1 MKTFRKRALTVAV
14 TALVAGV
21 MSAPAQAYVM
31 GSSVVEMTNFQIKDS
46 AGAVLDYATDF
57 TFLTFT
63 SSADQSVD
71 LTGYEPV
78 SISSISAPIDFAPI
92 CLGAACNPILPN
104 NSFPHPLAPPAT
116 GNYVAADQQEF
127 GAPIDNLPSFPVG
140 ATVASGS
147 YVGLDT
153 GLEVAGSAN
162 SNNNLNSSFIFAVNN
177 SQALT
182 FTFDVDAYLQVA
194 ISAFPTETY
203 PAFATA
209 SYQMDFSIRDLG
221 TNTLVW
227 TYAPDLFGN
236 GVHTLSLNAPLPADV
251 QSIEQ
256 TAGNVSFASVATPVL
271 AAGTL
276 YQLSARIQTNAD
288 AARVPEP
295 AILGLLG
302 VGLIGLGAARRSRK
316 A

>member
-46 AGAVLDYATDF
+46 AGAVLDATDF
-57 TFLTFT
+57 TSLTFT
-63 SSADQSVD
+63 SSAGQSVE
-71 LTGYEPV
+71 LTGYAPI
-78 SISSISAPIDFAPI
+78 SISSFSAPIDFAPI
-92 CLGAACNPILPN
+92 CLGAACNPFLSN
-104 NSFPHPLAPPAT
+104 NSFPHPVAPPAT

-127 GAPIDNLPSFPVG
+127 GAPINNLPGFPLG

-194 ISAFPTETY
+194 ISAFPTETF

-209 SYQMDFSIRDLG
+209 SYQMDFTIRNLG
-221 TNTLVW
+221 TNTVVW

-236 GVHTLSLNAPLPADV
+236 GVKTLSLNAPLPVDL

-256 TAGNVSFASVATPVL
+256 TSGTVSFASGLTPVL

>member
-46 AGAVLDYATDF
+46 AGAVLDKATDF

-209 SYQMDFSIRDLG
+209 SYQMDFTIRNLG
-221 TNTLVW
+221 TNTDVW
-227 TYAPDLFGN
+227 TYAPDLFSN

>member
-46 AGAVLDYATDF
+46 AGAVLDKATDF

-104 NSFPHPLAPPAT
+104 NSFPHPFAPPAT

-127 GAPIDNLPSFPVG
+127 GAPIDSLPNFPVG

-236 GVHTLSLNAPLPADV
+236 GVHTLSLNAPLPTDV

-256 TAGNVSFASVATPVL
+256 TAGNVSFASGPTPVL

>member
-46 AGAVLDYATDF
+46 AGAVLDATDF
-57 TFLTFT
+57 RLLTFT
-63 SSADQSVD
+63 SSAGQSVD
-71 LTGYEPV
+71 LTGYAPI
-78 SISSISAPIDFAPI
+78 SISSISAPIDFTPI
-92 CLGAACNPILPN
+92 CLGAACNPILPD

-127 GAPIDNLPSFPVG
+127 GAPIANLSGFPLG

-153 GLEVAGSAN
+153 GLDVAGSAN
-162 SNNNLNSSFIFAVNN
+162 SNNNLNSRFIFAVNN

-194 ISAFPTETY
+194 ISASPTETY

-209 SYQMDFSIRDLG
+209 SYHMELSILDVA
-221 TNTLVW
+221 TNKVVW

-236 GVHTLSLNAPLPADV
+236 GVKTLSLNAPLSVDL

-256 TAGNVSFASVATPVL
+256 TSGTVSFASGLTPVL
-271 AAGTL
+271 EAERL

>member
-1 MKTFRKRALTVAV
+1 MKTFQKRALTVAV

-46 AGAVLDYATDF
+46 SGAALDKNTDF
-57 TFLTFT
+57 ASLTFT

-71 LTGYEPV
+71 LTGYAPI
-78 SISSISAPIDFAPI
+78 SISSISAPIDFTPI
-92 CLGAACNPILPN
+92 CLGAACNPFLSN
-104 NSFPHPLAPPAT
+104 NSFPHPLALPAT

-127 GAPIDNLPSFPVG
+127 GAPINNLPGFPLG

-153 GLEVAGSAN
+153 GLKVAGSAN
-162 SNNNLNSSFIFAVNN
+162 SNNNLNSSFTFAVNK

-194 ISAFPTETY
+194 ISAFPSETY

-209 SYQMDFSIRDLG
+209 SYQMDFTIYNLQADEV
-221 TNTLVW
+221 VW

-236 GVHTLSLNAPLPADV
+236 GVKTLSLNAPLPVDL
-251 QSIEQ
+251 QSIKQ
-256 TAGNVSFASVATPVL
+256 TSGTVSFVSGQTPVL

>member
-46 AGAVLDYATDF
+46 AGAVLDATDF

-127 GAPIDNLPSFPVG
+127 GAPIDNLPNFSVG
-140 ATVASGS
+140 ATVASGT

-153 GLEVAGSAN
+153 GLKVAGSAN

-194 ISAFPTETY
+194 ISAAPTETY

>member
-46 AGAVLDYATDF
+46 AGAVLDATDF

-127 GAPIDNLPSFPVG
+127 GAPIDNLPNFSVG
-140 ATVASGS
+140 ATVASGT

-209 SYQMDFSIRDLG
+209 SYQMDFSIRDLV

>member
-1 MKTFRKRALTVAV
+1 
-14 TALVAGV
+14 
-21 MSAPAQAYVM
+21 
-31 GSSVVEMTNFQIKDS
+31 
-46 AGAVLDYATDF
+46 
-57 TFLTFT
+57 
-63 SSADQSVD
+63 
-71 LTGYEPV
+71 
-78 SISSISAPIDFAPI
+78 
-92 CLGAACNPILPN
+92 
-104 NSFPHPLAPPAT
+104 
-116 GNYVAADQQEF
+116 
-127 GAPIDNLPSFPVG
+127 
-140 ATVASGS
+140 
-147 YVGLDT
+147 
-153 GLEVAGSAN
+153 
-162 SNNNLNSSFIFAVNN
+162 
-177 SQALT
+177 
-182 FTFDVDAYLQVA
+182 
-194 ISAFPTETY
+194 
-203 PAFATA
+203 
-209 SYQMDFSIRDLG
+209 MDFSIRDLG

>member
-46 AGAVLDYATDF
+46 AGAVLDATDF

-221 TNTLVW
+221 TNTRVW

-256 TAGNVSFASVATPVL
+256 TAGNVSFASGPTPVL

>member
-46 AGAVLDYATDF
+46 AGAVLDKATDF

-221 TNTLVW
+221 TNTRVW

-288 AARVPEP
+288 ARRVPEP

>member
-31 GSSVVEMTNFQIKDS
+31 GSSVVKMTNFQIKDS
-46 AGAVLDYATDF
+46 SGAALDKNTDF
-57 TFLTFT
+57 SFLTFT
-63 SSADQSVD
+63 SSADESVG
-71 LTGYEPV
+71 LTGYTAITYK
-78 SISSISAPIDFAPI
+78 STLAPIDFDPI

-104 NSFPHPLAPPAT
+104 NSFPHPSAPPAT

-127 GAPIDNLPSFPVG
+127 GAPIANLSGFPLG

-153 GLEVAGSAN
+153 GLEVDGSAN
-162 SNNNLNSSFIFAVNN
+162 SNNNLNSSFTFAVNK

-194 ISAFPTETY
+194 ISAFPTETF

-209 SYQMDFSIRDLG
+209 SYQMDFTIRNLQ
-221 TNTLVW
+221 TNTVVW

-236 GVHTLSLNAPLPADV
+236 GVKTLSLNAPLSVDL

-256 TAGNVSFASVATPVL
+256 TNGTVSFASGLTPVL
-271 AAGTL
+271 AAGTV

-316 A
+316 V